1 MKAGQPSNPTPKNTR
16 GRNAW
21 YMSKA
26 YTRMLTAPLF
36 STANNWGTECLST
49 VMSVSRSI
57 FTQWKS
63 MHRGEEWTTAT
74 HNMGGWALDH
84 QYERGRTVW
93 LHVCEVQNRKRSH
106 SDRGTVGGIFS
117 ERGQEGSGRED
128 GRFSILIWLM
138 ATQAHTYGKT
148 HPAVRRRFVHC
159 PTKKVWVAQSCLTLC
174 NLTDYSLPGS
184 SVHGTLQARTLV
196 GLPCPPPGDLPDP
209 GMELR
214 SPTSAGRFF
223 TVWATRE
230 VQYLNFYIS

>member
-1 MKAGQPSNPTPKNTR
+1 MVHVKSIYKN
-16 GRNAW
+16 AH
-21 YMSKA
+21 
-26 YTRMLTAPLF
+26 
-36 STANNWGTECLST
+36 STIILDSQQLGNR
-49 VMSVSRSI
+49 MSVNSHVSKQKYIHTMEEHAQRRRMNYCYSQHGRLSI
-57 FTQWKS
+57 RPPIWK
-63 MHRGEEWTTAT
+63 
-74 HNMGGWALDH
+74 
-84 QYERGRTVW
+84 RTYCVTPCLW
-93 LHVCEVQNRKRSH
+93 GSKQRKRSH
-106 SDRGTVGGIFS
+106 SDRGTMGGIFS

-223 TVWATRE
+223 TILATRE